1 MTVNPNSS
9 NGQFTEFRLFLR
21 VFSWFIILS
30 SIAGMLVKGYLGIN
44 RGFDWSY
51 LKDFRTYISPI
62 FNMAVSS
69 LVMYFA
75 FWKYSPE
82 FRKKMRE
89 KYGAKK

>member
-51 LKDFRTYISPI
+51 LKDFLTYISLI
-62 FNMAVSS
+62 FNMAVWSI
-69 LVMYFA
+69 VMYFA
-75 FWKYSPE
+75 FW
-82 FRKKMRE
+82 
-89 KYGAKK
+89 